1 MAKDCPDRN
10 IIFIAHCFG
19 GIVIEKAI
27 LKALVNDSIQD
38 RSLLAHISGIVLL
51 GTPHRGS
58 ASAGL
63 ANIVAAIASYFN
75 CGQKSSILESVGRD
89 SQMLADTVRE
99 FARKAVH
106 LQLRI
111 HCFYEERE
119 TDIGAMVRS
128 FIHVTSKVETK
139 APQLHTRA
147 NSLTRK

>member
-1 MAKDCPDRN
+1 MAKDCRDRN
-10 IIFIAHCFG
+10 VIFIAHCFG

-27 LKALVNDSIQD
+27 LKALVNGSDQD

-63 ANIVAAIASYFN
+63 ANIVAAIAALLK
-75 CGQKSSILESVGRD
+75 CGQKSLILESVSRD

-99 FARKAVH
+99 FARKAVD
-106 LQLRI
+106 LKLRI

-119 TDIGAMVRS
+119 TDIGVMVRS
-128 FIHVTSKVETK
+128 FIPVTSKVKTE
-139 APQLHTRA
+139 ASNFTRGPF
-147 NSLTRK
+147 L

>member
-27 LKALVNDSIQD
+27 IKALVNDSAQD

-63 ANIVAAIASYFN
+63 ANIVAAIAAHLK
-75 CGQKSSILESVGRD
+75 CGQKSSILETVSRD

-99 FARKAVH
+99 FARKAFQ
-106 LQLRI
+106 LKLRI

-119 TDIGAMVRS
+119 TDIGAVVRS
-128 FIHVTSKVETK
+128 FIHVTSKVETRVIR
-139 APQLHTRA
+139 LHTRA
-147 NSLTRK
+147 VYLTGM